1 MQRKG
6 QKNEITP
13 PDNSEWARERN
24 PTQGVLWVR
33 FIILS
38 LRDFSRLAGYERV
51 RNKQTCEIYKHTQ
64 ICTLLEPLNNM
75 QTKSLRSR
83 TRLPPSPR

>member
-24 PTQGVLWVR
+24 LTQGVLWVR

-38 LRDFSRLAGYERV
+38 LRDFSRLAEYERV
-51 RNKQTCEIYKHTQ
+51 
-64 ICTLLEPLNNM
+64 
-75 QTKSLRSR
+75 
-83 TRLPPSPR
+83 

>member
-13 PDNSEWARERN
+13 PDSSEWARERN

-38 LRDFSRLAGYERV
+38 LRDFSRWVGHERV
-51 RNKQTCEIYKHTQ
+51 RNKQT
-64 ICTLLEPLNNM
+64 NAA
-75 QTKSLRSR
+75 SLY
-83 TRLPPSPR
+83 TRALGDFAFVFLAGR